1 MVSLAAVFP
10 AVSPRD
16 SDVGAA
22 LGVAATFEARMK
34 DLTQDSIVRNIIA
47 MAAPIAAGMLF
58 QTLYFLVDLYFVAAI
73 GDPSVAGV
81 GAAGTLNFITIGL
94 TQVLGVG
101 AVALIAQ
108 AVGRKDQADANVV
121 FNQSVLLAFVCAAVT
136 LIGGYALTSAYV
148 GAIAADPQTQHEGST
163 YLYWFLPGLAL
174 GFAQVTMAS
183 ALRGTGIVKPAMAIQ
198 AFTVLLNALLAP
210 ILIAGWGT
218 GVALGVAGAGLA
230 STVSI
235 VVGVVLLG
243 LYFVKLEK
251 YVSFRRD
258 LWLPRFH
265 VWKRMLDV
273 GLPAGGEFALM
284 FIYMGVIYWVISA
297 FGSAGQAGFG
307 IGSRIMQSIFMPS
320 MAIAFAAGPIAGQ
333 NFGAGRGARVR
344 ETFAKA
350 VMLNTV
356 VMVLVTVFLQWR
368 PEALVGFFTHES
380 DATEVGTT
388 FLRTISWT
396 FIAQGVVFTC
406 SGMFQ
411 GLGNTRP
418 AMLSSAIRLAAFV
431 PLAIWV
437 SKQPGFHLEQLWFVS
452 VAAVWI
458 QAAASYLLLRHQ
470 FNRRLVDSLRVGGAP
485 VGATAAAAAAESQG

>member
-1 MVSLAAVFP
+1 
-10 AVSPRD
+10 
-16 SDVGAA
+16 
-22 LGVAATFEARMK
+22 MK

-58 QTLYFLVDLYFVAAI
+58 QTLYFLVDLYFVSAI
-73 GDPSVAGV
+73 GKDAVGGV
-81 GAAGTLNFITIGL
+81 GAAGTLMFIVMAL
-94 TQVLGVG
+94 TQVLAVG

-108 AVGRKDQADANVV
+108 AVGRKDRTDANVV
-121 FNQSVLLAFVCAAVT
+121 FNQSVLLALVCAAVT
-136 LIGGYALTSAYV
+136 LVGGYALTSAYV
-148 GAIAADPQTQHEGST
+148 GAITANPQEQHEGST
-163 YLYWFLPGLAL
+163 YLHWFLPGLAL
-174 GFAQVTMAS
+174 GFAQVTMGS

-210 ILIAGWGT
+210 VLIAGWGT
-218 GVALGVAGAGLA
+218 GIALGVAGAGLA
-230 STVSI
+230 STVAI
-235 VVGVVLLG
+235 VVGVLLLA
-243 LYFVKLEK
+243 LYFIKLEK
-251 YVSFRRD
+251 YVAFDRG
-258 LWLPRFH
+258 LWHPQLK

-284 FIYMGVIYWVISA
+284 FVSMSVIYWVISD
-297 FGSAGQAGFG
+297 FGSAAQAGFG
-307 IGSRIMQSIFMPS
+307 IGSRIMQSIFMPA

-350 VMLNTV
+350 VLLNTV

-368 PEALVGFFTHES
+368 PEVLVGFFIKER
-380 DATEVGTT
+380 DAIDVGAT

-418 AMLSSAIRLAAFV
+418 AMLSSAIRLTVFV
-431 PLAIWV
+431 PVAVWL
-437 SKQPGFHLEQLWFVS
+437 STQRGFQLERLWLVS
-452 VAAVWI
+452 VATVWI
-458 QAAASYLLLRHQ
+458 QAVASYLLLRHQ
-470 FNRRLVDSLRVGGAP
+470 FSRRLVDAPRAMVAP
-485 VGATAAAAAAESQG
+485 VGATVAAESRG

>member
-1 MVSLAAVFP
+1 
-10 AVSPRD
+10 
-16 SDVGAA
+16 
-22 LGVAATFEARMK
+22 MK

-58 QTLYFLVDLYFVAAI
+58 QTLYFLVDLYFVSAI
-73 GDPSVAGV
+73 GKDAVGGV
-81 GAAGTLNFITIGL
+81 GAAGTLMFIVMAL
-94 TQVLGVG
+94 TQVLAVG

-108 AVGRKDQADANVV
+108 AVGRKDRTDANVV
-121 FNQSVLLAFVCAAVT
+121 FNQSVLLALVCAAVT
-136 LIGGYALTSAYV
+136 LVGGYALTSAYV
-148 GAIAADPQTQHEGST
+148 GAITANPQEQHEGST
-163 YLYWFLPGLAL
+163 YLHWFLPGLAL
-174 GFAQVTMAS
+174 GFAQVTMGS

-210 ILIAGWGT
+210 VLIAGWGT
-218 GVALGVAGAGLA
+218 GIALGVAGAGLA
-230 STVSI
+230 STVAI
-235 VVGVVLLG
+235 VVGVLLLA
-243 LYFVKLEK
+243 LYFIKLEK
-251 YVSFRRD
+251 YVAFDRG
-258 LWLPRFH
+258 LWHPQLK

-284 FIYMGVIYWVISA
+284 FVSMSVIYWVISD
-297 FGSAGQAGFG
+297 FGSAAQAGFG
-307 IGSRIMQSIFMPS
+307 IGSRIMQSIFMPA

-350 VMLNTV
+350 VLLNTV

-368 PEALVGFFTHES
+368 PEVLVGFFIKES
-380 DATEVGTT
+380 DAIDVGAT

-418 AMLSSAIRLAAFV
+418 AMLSSAIRLTVFV
-431 PLAIWV
+431 PVAVWL
-437 SKQPGFHLEQLWFVS
+437 STQRGFQLERLWLVS
-452 VAAVWI
+452 VATVWI
-458 QAAASYLLLRHQ
+458 QALASYLLLRHQ
-470 FNRRLVDSLRVGGAP
+470 FSRRLVDAPRTMVAP
-485 VGATAAAAAAESQG
+485 VGAPAAAESRG

>member
-1 MVSLAAVFP
+1 
-10 AVSPRD
+10 
-16 SDVGAA
+16 
-22 LGVAATFEARMK
+22 MK

-47 MAAPIAAGMLF
+47 MAAPIAASMLF

-73 GDPSVAGV
+73 GDAAVAGV
-81 GAAGTLNFITIGL
+81 SAAGTLMFIVMAL

-108 AVGRKDQADANVV
+108 AVGRKDRTDANVV

-148 GAIAADPQTQHEGST
+148 GAIAADPQTQHAGTT

-174 GFAQVTMAS
+174 GFAQVTMGS
-183 ALRGTGIVKPAMAIQ
+183 ALRGTGIVKPAMLIQ
-198 AFTVLLNALLAP
+198 ALTVLLNALLAP
-210 ILIAGWGT
+210 VLIAGWGT
-218 GVALGVAGAGLA
+218 GIALGVAGAGLA

-235 VVGVVLLG
+235 VIGVVLLW

-258 LWLPRFH
+258 LWRPQFH

-273 GLPAGGEFALM
+273 GLPAGGEFALL
-284 FIYMGVIYWVISA
+284 FVYMGVIYWVISA
-297 FGSAGQAGFG
+297 FGAAGQAGFG
-307 IGSRIMQSIFMPS
+307 IGARIMQSIFLPA

-350 VMLNTV
+350 VLLNTV

-368 PEALVGFFTHES
+368 PEVLVGFFTKES
-380 DATEVGTT
+380 AATDVGAT

-396 FIAQGVVFTC
+396 FIAQGIVFTC

-418 AMLSSAIRLAAFV
+418 AMLSSAIRLTVFV
-431 PLAIWV
+431 PVAIWV
-437 SKQPGFHLEQLWFVS
+437 SKQPGFRLEQLWVVS
-452 VAAVWI
+452 VATLWF
-458 QAAASYLLLRHQ
+458 QAGVSYLLLRHQ
-470 FNRRLVDSLRVGGAP
+470 FNRRLVEAPRAMGVP
-485 VGATAAAAAAESQG
+485 VGAAAESQG

>member
-16 SDVGAA
+16 TEVAAAVGAA
-22 LGVAATFEARMK
+22 SAFEARMK
-34 DLTQDSIVRNIIA
+34 DLTQDSIVRNIIG

-58 QTLYFLVDLYFVAAI
+58 QTLYVLVDLYFVAAI
-73 GDPSVAGV
+73 SDAAVAGV
-81 GAAGTLNFITIGL
+81 SAAGTLIFIVMAL

-108 AVGRKDQADANVV
+108 AVGRKDQAHANVV

-148 GAIAADPQTQHEGST
+148 GAIAADPQTQRLGST

-183 ALRGTGIVKPAMAIQ
+183 GLRGTGIVKPAMAIQ

-218 GVALGVAGAGLA
+218 GIALGVAGAGLA
-230 STVSI
+230 SSVSI
-235 VVGVVLLG
+235 VIGIVLLG

-258 LWLPRFH
+258 LWRPQFH

-273 GLPAGGEFALM
+273 GLPAGGEFALL

-307 IGSRIMQSIFMPS
+307 IGSRVMQAIFMPS

-344 ETFAKA
+344 ETFAKT

-356 VMVLVTVFLQWR
+356 VMVGVTVFLQWR

-380 DATEVGTT
+380 DATEVGAT

-396 FIAQGVVFTC
+396 FVAQGVVFTC

-418 AMLSSAIRLAAFV
+418 AMLSSAIRLAVFV
-431 PLAIWV
+431 PVATWA
-437 SKQPGFHLEQLWFVS
+437 SKQPGFHLEQLWVVS
-452 VAAVWI
+452 VATVWI

-470 FNRRLVDSLRVGGAP
+470 FNRRLVDSPRVGGAP
-485 VGATAAAAAAESQG
+485 VGAPAAAAEGRG

>member
-1 MVSLAAVFP
+1 
-10 AVSPRD
+10 
-16 SDVGAA
+16 
-22 LGVAATFEARMK
+22 MK

-58 QTLYFLVDLYFVAAI
+58 QTLYFLVDLYFVSAI
-73 GDPSVAGV
+73 GKDAVGGV
-81 GAAGTLNFITIGL
+81 GAAGTLMFIVMAL
-94 TQVLGVG
+94 TQVLAVG

-108 AVGRKDQADANVV
+108 AVGRKDRTDANVV
-121 FNQSVLLAFVCAAVT
+121 FNQSVLLALVCAAVT
-136 LIGGYALTSAYV
+136 LVGGYALTSAYV
-148 GAIAADPQTQHEGST
+148 GAITANPQEQHEGST

-174 GFAQVTMAS
+174 GFAQVTMGS
-183 ALRGTGIVKPAMAIQ
+183 ALRGTGIVKPTMAIQ

-210 ILIAGWGT
+210 VLIAGWGT
-218 GVALGVAGAGLA
+218 GIALGVAGAGLA
-230 STVSI
+230 STVAI
-235 VVGVVLLG
+235 MVGVLLLA
-243 LYFVKLEK
+243 LYFIKLEK
-251 YVSFRRD
+251 YVAFDRA
-258 LWLPRFH
+258 LWHPQLK

-284 FIYMGVIYWVISA
+284 FVYMGVIYWVISD
-297 FGSAGQAGFG
+297 FGSAAQAGFG
-307 IGSRIMQSIFMPS
+307 IGSRIMQSIFMPA

-350 VMLNTV
+350 VLLNTV
-356 VMVLVTVFLQWR
+356 VMMLVTVFLQWR
-368 PEALVGFFTHES
+368 PEALVGFFIKES
-380 DATEVGTT
+380 DAIDVGAT

-418 AMLSSAIRLAAFV
+418 AMLSSAIRLTVFV
-431 PLAIWV
+431 PVAVWL
-437 SKQPGFHLEQLWFVS
+437 STQRGFQLERLWLVS

-458 QAAASYLLLRHQ
+458 QALASYLLLRHQ
-470 FNRRLVDSLRVGGAP
+470 FSRRLVDAPRAMGVP
-485 VGATAAAAAAESQG
+485 VGAPAAAESRG

>member
-1 MVSLAAVFP
+1 
-10 AVSPRD
+10 
-16 SDVGAA
+16 
-22 LGVAATFEARMK
+22 MK

-73 GDPSVAGV
+73 GDAAVAGV
-81 GAAGTLNFITIGL
+81 GAAGTLNFIVIAL

-108 AVGRKDQADANVV
+108 AVGRKDRTDANVV
-121 FNQSVLLAFVCAAVT
+121 FNQSVLLAFVCAALT

-148 GAIAADPQTQHEGST
+148 GAIAADTQTQHEGST

-174 GFAQVTMAS
+174 GFAQVTMGS

-210 ILIAGWGT
+210 VLIAGWGT

-235 VVGVVLLG
+235 IVGVLLLG
-243 LYFVKLEK
+243 LYFIKLEK
-251 YVSFRRD
+251 YVAFDRG
-258 LWLPRFH
+258 LWHPQLK

-284 FIYMGVIYWVISA
+284 FIYMGVIYWVISD
-297 FGSAGQAGFG
+297 FGSAAQAGFG
-307 IGSRIMQSIFMPS
+307 IGSRIMQAIFMPA

-350 VMLNTV
+350 VVLNTV

-368 PEALVGFFTHES
+368 PEVLVGFFTRES
-380 DATEVGTT
+380 AATDVGAT

-411 GLGNTRP
+411 GLGNTKP
-418 AMLSSAIRLAAFV
+418 AMLSSAIRLAVFV
-431 PLAIWV
+431 PIAVWL
-437 SKQPGFHLEQLWFVS
+437 STQRGFQLERLWLVS
-452 VAAVWI
+452 VAAVWL
-458 QAAASYLLLRHQ
+458 QAGVSYLLLRHQ
-470 FNRRLVDSLRVGGAP
+470 FNRRLVDAPSRGVGAP
-485 VGATAAAAAAESQG
+485 VAAAAAESRG